1 MHGIGRIAKKSKEP
15 EKNGE
20 KNKNKREYFENIL
33 NEQRIIKLG
42 PKKRLLYNKRPGF

>member
-1 MHGIGRIAKKSKEP
+1 MHGIGKISKKTKES

-20 KNKNKREYFENIL
+20 NKNKKEYFENIL